1 MARIVVSENITLDG
15 VVTDPTGEEGTG
27 HGGWFTKMTDRDR
40 EAWAEVEYDEAV
52 RSDAV
57 LIGRRSYEYFAPRWA
72 DRPGAWADR
81 FNGMPKYV
89 LTSTPGEL
97 TWANS
102 TAVSGDVPE
111 VVAKLK
117 QQYEGDIVVYASS
130 RLVPEL
136 VRHNLVDE
144 LRLLVF
150 PVVAGTGAALFA
162 GLGAL
167 RPLHLVSNTTVGENL
182 LHLAYR
188 PVA

>member
-27 HGGWFTKMTDRDR
+27 HGGWFTRTIGRDR
-40 EAWAEVEYDEAV
+40 EAWAEVEYDEAL
-52 RSDAV
+52 RSDGV

-72 DRPGAWADR
+72 DRSGAWADR
-81 FNGMPKYV
+81 FNDMPKYV

-97 TWANS
+97 AWNNS
-102 TAVSGDVPE
+102 AAVSGPVPE

-117 QQYEGDIVVYASS
+117 QEVERDIVVYASS

-136 VRHNLVDE
+136 LRHDLVDE
-144 LRLLVF
+144 LRLVVF
-150 PVVAGTGAALFA
+150 PVVAGSGTGLFA
-162 GLGAL
+162 SLGAI
-167 RPLHLVSNTTVGENL
+167 RPLRLIGNRRIGENL

-188 PVA
+188 PL

>member
-27 HGGWFTKMTDRDR
+27 HGGWFLTTTDRDR
-40 EAWAEVEYDEAV
+40 EAWAEAEYAEALS
-52 RSDAV
+52 SDAV

-72 DRPGAWADR
+72 DRTGEWAER

-97 TWANS
+97 SWNNS
-102 TAVSGDVPE
+102 TAVSGE
-111 VVAKLK
+111 VAEVAAKLK
-117 QQYEGDIVVYASS
+117 QEVDGDIVVYASS

-136 VRHNLVDE
+136 LRHNLVDE

-150 PVVAGTGAALFA
+150 PVVAGTGDGVFA
-162 GLGAL
+162 SLGAIH
-167 RPLHLVSNTTVGENL
+167 PLGLISNTTVGENL

-188 PVA
+188 PV